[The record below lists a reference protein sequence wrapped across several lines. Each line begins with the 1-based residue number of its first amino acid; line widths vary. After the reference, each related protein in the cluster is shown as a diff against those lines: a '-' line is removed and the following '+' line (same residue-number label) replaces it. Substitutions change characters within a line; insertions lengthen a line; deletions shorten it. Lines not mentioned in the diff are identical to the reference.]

1 MTVAVRVPRATSPAD
16 SAVALRSIPQLGVQA
31 EVAQRLG
38 MIAEH
43 RDDETGAHAAR
54 VGAVSGAVARRLGV
68 DPALAR
74 LLEMAA
80 PLHDLGKVATP
91 DAILHKR
98 GLLTSIE
105 RSIMQRHTTV
115 GAQMLAGSP
124 LPVLQLAEE
133 IALSHHEQWDGH
145 GYPYGIAG
153 DAIPLP
159 GRIVAIADVF
169 DALISERPYKRPW
182 PLDEALAEVSTQRG
196 RHFDPAVTDAFL
208 SLDHAPLIERSTP
221 NTRS

>member
-1 MTVAVRVPRATSPAD
+1 MSPAD
-16 SAVALRSIPQLGVQA
+16 SALLLRSTQQLGVQS

-54 VGAVSGAVARRLGV
+54 VGAVSGAVARRIGV
-68 DPALAR
+68 DPEFAD
-74 LLEMAA
+74 LLQMAA

-98 GLLTSIE
+98 GLLTDIE
-105 RSIMQRHTTV
+105 RAIMQRHTTV
-115 GAQMLAGSP
+115 GAQMLAGST

-133 IALSHHEQWDGH
+133 IALSHHERWDGH
-145 GYPYGIAG
+145 GYPYRTARH
-153 DAIPLP
+153 DIPLP

-182 PLDEALAEVSTQRG
+182 PLDEALAEVGAQRG

-208 SLDHAPLIERSTP
+208 SLDHEALIRRSTA
-221 NTRS
+221 RARR